1 MRVFVLLPYER
12 TKVET
17 AMPRVRQAVKDART
31 LMKGSQCWVTGT
43 LPVGVTRAQLIEVLR
58 LAGIE
63 PLEIREA

>member
-1 MRVFVLLPYER
+1 
-12 TKVET
+12 
-17 AMPRVRQAVKDART
+17 